1 MNEFQIRQHG
11 DIFLLMFDVTFFT
24 KTPCSKVLDKGLFVG

>member
-11 DIFLLMFDVTFFT
+11 DIFLLMFDVAFL
-24 KTPCSKVLDKGLFVG
+24 PRHLAQNLG